1 MKARGQ
7 LSKKQVVSIPESVW
21 CPTLEALVVNQKL
34 GPWILEL
41 IIRELAREDT

>member
-1 MKARGQ
+1 MEATR
-7 LSKKQVVSIPESVW
+7 KQVVSIPNSVW

-41 IIRELAREDT
+41 IIRELAKEDT